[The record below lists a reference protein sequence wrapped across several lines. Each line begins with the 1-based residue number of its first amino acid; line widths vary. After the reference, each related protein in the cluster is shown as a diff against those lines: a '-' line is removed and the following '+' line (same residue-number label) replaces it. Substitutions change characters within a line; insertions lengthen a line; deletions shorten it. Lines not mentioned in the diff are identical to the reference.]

1 MAESMTGLKRT
12 HRCAELSEA
21 NIGEKVTIMGWV
33 QKNRNKG
40 GLVFVDVRDRSGLI
54 QVVFEEGITGI
65 GAYMFE
71 SVDSIGEISFPNTL
85 ESIGDYAFIE
95 CRRLNSCIIP
105 DSVTSI
111 GKYAI
116 GYNYAYG
123 SEEPEK
129 KQSFLLRGDS
139 ETAKKYAEE
148 NNMKILGADAKVDIS
163 DCHIKID
170 DTDYKDGEEVIPF
183 YDVYSSDWRVLI
195 ENIDFTVRFENNKNV
210 GTARAIFTGIGLYT
224 GSKMVT
230 FEICAPDDGD
240 DDDNHGGISH
250 EHVYGGWKLT
260 KAPTVF
266 EKGIQT
272 RTCRICGATDSIYID
287 KADPTGR
294 LNMSSIP
301 LKVKQSFQIKADGL
315 AKGDRVVSWS
325 TDKKKILSVSA
336 KGKIKGKKA
345 GKATVTAKLQ
355 SGLTVR
361 VKVKVQ
367 KKAVTTTAIQV
378 LNKATGKKAA
388 KKVNLKA
395 KAKLS
400 LVATVAPLTSKQ
412 KVTFTSSNKKVA
424 AVNSKGVITAKKKGT
439 ATITIK
445 SGKKS
450 VKIKIK
456 VK

>member
-1 MAESMTGLKRT
+1 
-12 HRCAELSEA
+12 
-21 NIGEKVTIMGWV
+21 
-33 QKNRNKG
+33 
-40 GLVFVDVRDRSGLI
+40 
-54 QVVFEEGITGI
+54 
-65 GAYMFE
+65 MFE

-183 YDVYSSDWRVLI
+183 YDVYSSDGRALI
-195 ENIDFTVRFENNKNV
+195 ENVDFTVRFENNKNV

-224 GSKMVT
+224 GSKTVT
-230 FEICAPDDGD
+230 FEICAPDNGD

-272 RTCRICGATDSIYID
+272 RICRICGATDSIYID

-301 LKVKQSFQIKADGL
+301 LKVKQSTSVVKASGL
-315 AKGDRVVSWS
+315 AAGDYIKSYRTANS
-325 TDKKKILSVSA
+325 KIATVNA
-336 KGKIKGKKA
+336 KGKIKAKKKGNTKLYVKLASGKVLRATIKVQKTAVKTRKVSVNKKKITLKCKKSFQLKTTITPLTSLQKVTYASSNKKVVTVSKSGKLVAKKA
-345 GKATVTAKLQ
+345 GKAK
-355 SGLTVR
+355 
-361 VKVKVQ
+361 
-367 KKAVTTTAIQV
+367 
-378 LNKATGKKAA
+378 
-388 KKVNLKA
+388 
-395 KAKLS
+395 
-400 LVATVAPLTSKQ
+400 
-412 KVTFTSSNKKVA
+412 
-424 AVNSKGVITAKKKGT
+424 
-439 ATITIK
+439 ITIK
-445 SGKKS
+445 SGSKKIT
-450 VKIKIK
+450 VKVT
-456 VK
+456 VKK